1 MFEIN
6 GAQSNSPLLNQVQ
19 EKRET
24 LFEQLSSGKRVN
36 DAADD
41 AAAQQIIDRL
51 TSQVEGNR
59 QAISN
64 AYDGVSLAQIAEGG
78 LEGIN
83 QDANRI
89 RELTLQAGNGALGD
103 ADREAIQSEI
113 TQLQDNISQTIQQT
127 EIGGKPLLSQNGEI
141 QFQVG
146 ANPDQ
151 KVGVQTQ
158 DIGNQ
163 LSNLLSVD
171 LSNGTS
177 VDDALN
183 AADEAIQT
191 VGDARAELGAV
202 QSRFESTARSLSQ
215 ADTNAAAARSRI
227 QDTDYAQAVSAQV
240 ANDTLGQAALS
251 VQAQSNQQQGQV
263 LSLLS

>member
-6 GAQSNSPLLNQVQ
+6 GAQSNSSILSQVQ
-19 EKRET
+19 QKRET

-36 DAADD
+36 DASDD
-41 AAAQQIIDRL
+41 AAAQLIIDRL

-103 ADREAIQSEI
+103 ADRDAIQSEI

-127 EIGGKPLLSQNGEI
+127 EIGGKPLLSEDGEI

-151 KVGVQTQ
+151 TVGVQTS

-163 LSNLLSVD
+163 LGNLLSID
-171 LSNGTS
+171 LSSGTS
-177 VDDALN
+177 VEDALN

-191 VGDARAELGAV
+191 IGGARSELGAV
-202 QSRFESTARSLSQ
+202 QNRFESTARSLSE
-215 ADTNAAAARSRI
+215 ADSNAAAARSRI
-227 QDTDYAQAVSAQV
+227 QDLDYAQAASAQ
-240 ANDTLGQAALS
+240 ATNDTLGQAALS
-251 VQAQSNQQQGQV
+251 VQAQANQQQGQV